1 MVSSG
6 ELIILIIIMITG
18 KLILLIIIIMIT
30 GERRHCL
37 SQRGLE
43 RPPENRPQCNE

>member
-1 MVSSG
+1 MVSTG

-18 KLILLIIIIMIT
+18 KLILLLIIMIS
-30 GERRHCL
+30 GERCHCL

-43 RPPENRPQCNE
+43 RPPENRPRCNE